1 VSERL
6 RETSVELEVPFRH
19 VDVMGIVW
27 HGHYFAYMEE
37 ARTKLLRSCGI
48 DGGDWVE
55 SDYGLLVIES
65 KCRHAYP
72 LYYGDRIRATAWLK
86 DIKRRIHIAYE
97 ITNLT
102 KQRRSARGH
111 TILATTDRDRSLLLE
126 TPDAIQRRLLA
137 QPVSGGVG

>member
-1 VSERL
+1 MSQRL

-37 ARTKLLRSCGI
+37 ARTRLLRSCGL
-48 DGGDWVE
+48 DGGEWLE
-55 SDYGLLVIES
+55 SQYALFVIES
-65 KCRHAYP
+65 KCRHVSP

-86 DIKRRIHIAYE
+86 DVKRRIHIAYE
-97 ITNLT
+97 ITNVT
-102 KQRRSARGH
+102 RGCRAARGH
-111 TILATTDRDRSLLLE
+111 TILATTDRDRGLLLE

-137 QPVSGGVG
+137 